1 MLDKFRNIR
10 KLNGL
15 YDVAIESRSK
25 EIRLSTAEV
34 GLVVSD
40 INKLL
45 SLLIS
50 TNVNQPSNQPQLPED
65 DNFIDAGKF

>member
-1 MLDKFRNIR
+1 MLDKFNNIR
-10 KLNGL
+10 KLMGL
-15 YDVAIESRSK
+15 YDVAIEGRSK
-25 EIRLSTAEV
+25 EMRLSTAEV

-50 TNVNQPSNQPQLPED
+50 NNIDQQPTQSQSQD

>member
-1 MLDKFRNIR
+1 MLDKFHHIR

-15 YDVAIESRSK
+15 YDVAIENRSK

-50 TNVNQPSNQPQLPED
+50 NNVNQQSIQSQPQED
-65 DNFIDAGKF
+65 DTFIDAGKF

>member
-1 MLDKFRNIR
+1 MLDRFRNIR

-50 TNVNQPSNQPQLPED
+50 TNVNQPSNQSQPPED

>member
-15 YDVAIESRSK
+15 YDVAIENRSK

-50 TNVNQPSNQPQLPED
+50 NNVNQPPIQSQSQED

>member
-10 KLNGL
+10 KLTGL
-15 YDVAIESRSK
+15 YDVAIENRSK

-50 TNVNQPSNQPQLPED
+50 NNVNQTSVQSQSQED